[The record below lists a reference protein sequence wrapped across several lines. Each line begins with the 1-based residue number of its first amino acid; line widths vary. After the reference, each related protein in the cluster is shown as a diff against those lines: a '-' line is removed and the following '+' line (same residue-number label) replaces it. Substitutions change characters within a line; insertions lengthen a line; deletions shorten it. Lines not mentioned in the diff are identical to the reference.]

1 MQIHNFHP
9 RGSVNKLQRNVLTRT
24 GELSHH
30 LSGIKAPKMST
41 FTCLYLAVWPGAGGQ
56 GGAVA
61 GGGDTHS
68 SLDLIFFIYN
78 MRQGAAWWA
87 C

>member
-9 RGSVNKLQRNVLTRT
+9 RGSVNKLQRKVLTRT

-30 LSGIKAPKMST
+30 LSGIRTPKMST

-56 GGAVA
+56 GGVVA
-61 GGGDTHS
+61 GGAGGTPTALWIS
-68 SLDLIFFIYN
+68 SSSSIT
-78 MRQGAAWWA
+78 
-87 C
+87 